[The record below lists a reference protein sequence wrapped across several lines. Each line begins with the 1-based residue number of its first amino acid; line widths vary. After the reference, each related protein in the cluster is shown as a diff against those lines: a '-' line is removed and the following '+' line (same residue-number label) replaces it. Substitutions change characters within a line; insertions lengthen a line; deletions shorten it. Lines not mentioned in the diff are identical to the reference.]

1 LLRCTAGLRVQV
13 CKGVHSK
20 GVHSSFEGKGFA
32 KTASC
37 ADRYGRCGN
46 RGRAAAIGHATYI
59 RCSKRMAAGSVREPG
74 WGLVDPFSTV
84 GCLDGVG
91 NRSVQRPGLKEIVE
105 WPRPL
110 GSARHFRLRDSDRPT
125 ANFTES
131 TSPRTRAACLA
142 ASRIGERLL
151 GRDRVRSIVPHL
163 RFGELGAIGVEHEK
177 PNGR

>member
-1 LLRCTAGLRVQV
+1 VQV

-84 GCLDGVG
+84 SEQSWVARVHPFLAAWMVW
-91 NRSVQRPGLKEIVE
+91 EIVQYSG
-105 WPRPL
+105 P
-110 GSARHFRLRDSDRPT
+110 A
-125 ANFTES
+125 
-131 TSPRTRAACLA
+131 
-142 ASRIGERLL
+142 
-151 GRDRVRSIVPHL
+151 
-163 RFGELGAIGVEHEK
+163 
-177 PNGR
+177 